1 MANSPQ
7 TRKRA
12 RQNDKRHAQNRSARS
27 AVRTSIKSLL
37 KLIEAKESDKAMDA
51 YRVATSSIDK
61 AAGKGLY
68 HQNYASRMKSRL
80 NSRVKA
86 LIA

>member
-12 RQNDKRHAQNRSARS
+12 RQNDVRREHNRSIRS
-27 AVRTSIKSLL
+27 AVRTSIKNLL
-37 KLIEAKESDKAMDA
+37 KLIETKDGDKVMAA
-51 YRVATSSIDK
+51 YRSATSSIDK

-68 HQNYASRMKSRL
+68 HKKYASRIKSRL
-80 NSRVKA
+80 NSRVRA
-86 LIA
+86 LSA